1 MLEQRFLAVLRRH
14 LPLIAPAD
22 ELPSD
27 APLRELGLD
36 SMATVRLVME
46 LESELGVV
54 LRESSLTTE
63 TFADA
68 ASVWDAVRK
77 TMEP

>member
-1 MLEQRFLAVLRRH
+1 MLEQRFLAILRRH
-14 LPLIAPAD
+14 LPRIAPSD
-22 ELPSD
+22 ELAFD

-46 LESELGVV
+46 LERELGII
-54 LRESSLTTE
+54 LPDSRLTTE

-68 ASVWDAVRK
+68 ASVWTAVRK
-77 TMEP
+77 TMET